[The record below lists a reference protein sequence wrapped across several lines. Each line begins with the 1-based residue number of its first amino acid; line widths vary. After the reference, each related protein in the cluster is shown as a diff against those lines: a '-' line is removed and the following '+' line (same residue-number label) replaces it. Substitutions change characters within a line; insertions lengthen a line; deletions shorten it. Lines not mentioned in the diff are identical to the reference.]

1 MNKPIPDR
9 RDLPPRT
16 WRRRNILTLLAGL
29 PTLLIN
35 IKKSQA
41 ENFDYQGNPFRDRF
55 QSFRQTF
62 RVEADRAEAERIV
75 RHIIR
80 DRTPRTNII
89 NLEAPDIA
97 ENGSAVPVS
106 IDIKCAMTKTDYP
119 KLVHLLALENPFP
132 EIAKYRFSPACGRAR
147 ITTRIRMRTTAP
159 LVVLANMSDGSVGLT
174 EKTVNVTLGACN

>member
-16 WRRRNILTLLAGL
+16 WRRRNILTLLAGV

-75 RHIIR
+75 THYQGPN
-80 DRTPRTNII
+80 TSNQYNKP
-89 NLEAPDIA
+89 
-97 ENGSAVPVS
+97 
-106 IDIKCAMTKTDYP
+106 
-119 KLVHLLALENPFP
+119 
-132 EIAKYRFSPACGRAR
+132 
-147 ITTRIRMRTTAP
+147 
-159 LVVLANMSDGSVGLT
+159 
-174 EKTVNVTLGACN
+174 

>member
-16 WRRRNILTLLAGL
+16 WRRRNILTLLAGA

-62 RVEADRAEAERIV
+62 RVEA
-75 RHIIR
+75 
-80 DRTPRTNII
+80 
-89 NLEAPDIA
+89 
-97 ENGSAVPVS
+97 AVPVS
-106 IDIKCAMTKTDYP
+106 IEIKCAMTKTDYP

-147 ITTRIRMRTTAP
+147 IATRIRMRTTAP